1 MTAVPTRA
9 EMLAALADPNQAN
22 PLAARIGAA
31 ITGYGDLLNEQARR
45 AGAVPNPFV
54 VVMPRTAVD
63 VFALEAFTRELAA
76 SGIQVSITVAS
87 NTRL

>member
-9 EMLAALADPNQAN
+9 DMLAALADPDGSN
-22 PLAARIGAA
+22 PLAARIAAA
-31 ITGYGDLLNEQARR
+31 ITGYGDMLNEQARR

-54 VVMPRTAVD
+54 VAMPRTAVD

-76 SGIQVSITVAS
+76 SGIKVSITVAS
-87 NTRL
+87 NKRL